1 MFFTSLTFFSLSAK
15 ADNELEQECLKYVH
29 KPTVSISTSYGDL
42 QYDHSKSRRQLT
54 RLHLNMYKSRK
65 LGGNLLNGLSTFEHA
80 ININAK
86 IRKETIP
93 TGITCVYPKEVNLHF
108 GAGENPIIYIAR
120 DYEKGTCMYNVVLRH
135 EQTHQQ
141 INQSVL
147 EYYLPE
153 VQDKFIDVVKNN
165 VIASRSYNINITTA
179 QEELQKKYLEVLNPI
194 LEDVKTKTEAEQ
206 AKLDSDEN
214 YDYEA
219 SICQNK
225 D

>member
-1 MFFTSLTFFSLSAK
+1 MKKVFYIMFFTSLTFFSLSAK
-15 ADNELEQECLKYVH
+15 ADNELEQECLKYVP

-42 QYDHSKSRRQLT
+42 QYDHSKSRRHLT
-54 RLHLNMYKSRK
+54 ALRSSENRV
-65 LGGNLLNGLSTFEHA
+65 NGLSTFEHA

-120 DYEKGTCMYNVVLRH
+120 DYEKGTCMYNVILRH

-179 QEELQKKYLEVLNPI
+179 REELQKRYLEVLNPI
-194 LEDVKTKTEAEQ
+194 LEDVKTKTAAEQ

-214 YDYEA
+214 YDYEN
-219 SICQNK
+219 SICRDK